1 MIEKLPGFFQV
12 PLLPFRIK
20 RVIGKPAA
28 EQDLSVIFYGF
39 WHQDVPF
46 LEHNGRQFSEFPV
59 FIVKDPG
66 CQRDSPPANP
76 L

>member
-28 EQDLSVIFYGF
+28 EQVLSLTFYGF
-39 WHQDVPF
+39 WHHDF
-46 LEHNGRQFSEFPV
+46 LS
-59 FIVKDPG
+59 
-66 CQRDSPPANP
+66 
-76 L
+76 